1 MDEERLR
8 FEIATKVMGLEVFQ
22 VTDVGYEPL
31 KDFTNFTILGELF
44 YDDGSIHWQPLP
56 EYSGNMSDCWQAVE
70 QLNQPH
76 FTSIDRNRFS
86 EWFEKV
92 HLWTLPEREAATM
105 ICKAILTLYGLQE
118 DKEVDDY
125 AIEEYN

>member
-44 YDDGSIHWQPLP
+44 YDDGSIGHI
-56 EYSGNMSDCWQAVE
+56 S
-70 QLNQPH
+70 
-76 FTSIDRNRFS
+76 
-86 EWFEKV
+86 
-92 HLWTLPEREAATM
+92 
-105 ICKAILTLYGLQE
+105 
-118 DKEVDDY
+118 
-125 AIEEYN
+125 